1 MESLHY
7 ITKMF
12 DYIGYL
18 GPFILLMSTILL
30 LKNKTTLLVY
40 YTIGYVLNSGLNI
53 VLKSLIQ
60 HPRPSED
67 LHIFNASISQ
77 RKRIGFDAYG
87 MPSGH
92 AQSAFY
98 SVGFICFALG
108 NPIITTIYLA
118 LALNTCYQ
126 RVKYKNHTL
135 LQIICGGLVG
145 LIVGFTS
152 YFLSSKKTMGL
163 IKYKKDDNAPL

>member
-1 MESLHY
+1 MESLYY

-12 DYIGYL
+12 DYVGYL
-18 GPFILLMSTILL
+18 GPFILLISTTLL

-40 YTIGYVLNSGLNI
+40 YTIGYVLNIGVNI

-67 LHIFNASISQ
+67 LHIFNASIYQ
-77 RKRIGFDAYG
+77 GKRIGFDAYG

-92 AQSAFY
+92 AQSVFY
-98 SVGFICFALG
+98 SVGFIYFALG
-108 NPIITTIYLA
+108 NPFITTIYLV

-126 RVKYKNHTL
+126 RVKYKNHTV
-135 LQIICGGLVG
+135 LQVICGGIIG
-145 LIVGFTS
+145 TIIGFTA
-152 YFLSSKKTMGL
+152 YFLSSKKITGL
-163 IKYKKDDNAPL
+163 IKYKKDDNAPI

>member
-18 GPFILLMSTILL
+18 GPFILLISTILL

-77 RKRIGFDAYG
+77 GKRIGFDAYG

-135 LQIICGGLVG
+135 LQVICGGIVG
-145 LIVGFTS
+145 VTVGFTS